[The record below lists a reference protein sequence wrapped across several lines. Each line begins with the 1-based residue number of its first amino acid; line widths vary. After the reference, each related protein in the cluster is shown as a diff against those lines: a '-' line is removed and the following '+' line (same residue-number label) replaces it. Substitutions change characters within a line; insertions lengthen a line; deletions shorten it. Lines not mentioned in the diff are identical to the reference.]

1 VRKLDEEHWE
11 RNNPERQERSE
22 GFLGQL
28 NDAIAKLESELAAAK
43 TSGDAKKVAAAQ
55 EALDARKAWL
65 SAIDR

>member
-11 RNNPERQERSE
+11 RNNPERQQRSE

-28 NDAIAKLESELAAAK
+28 NDAIAKLEAELATAK
-43 TSGDAKKVAAAQ
+43 ASGDKKRIADAQ

-65 SAIDR
+65 GALNR